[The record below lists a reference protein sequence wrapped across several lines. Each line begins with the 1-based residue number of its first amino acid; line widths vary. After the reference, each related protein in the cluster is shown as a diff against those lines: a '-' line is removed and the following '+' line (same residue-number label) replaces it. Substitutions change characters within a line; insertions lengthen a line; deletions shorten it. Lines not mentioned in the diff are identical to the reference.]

1 MSIMFDKGDGSKD
14 PKGRQGWLKDS
25 HDHLTS
31 EVTVTR
37 LIQKA
42 AKALERVEII
52 EVQIWCSAA
61 WGVADSGV
69 LRVYKGLHTMQG
81 YRRDE
86 MHITMDMKIPGSEQH
101 SLVEYSLFAGAFHLK
116 AKIEGPRPT
125 KGGYEIRPV
134 ELSYQVVP
142 KPATRDFIRVPIPN
156 SGAVSSELRP

>member
-1 MSIMFDKGDGSKD
+1 MKYAAHATAYSDFSSFRTVFGDLPTSSAIHHRTKDLVMSIMFDKGDGSKD

-42 AKALERVEII
+42 AKALEQVEII

-69 LRVYKGLHTMQG
+69 LRG
-81 YRRDE
+81 
-86 MHITMDMKIPGSEQH
+86 
-101 SLVEYSLFAGAFHLK
+101 
-116 AKIEGPRPT
+116 
-125 KGGYEIRPV
+125 
-134 ELSYQVVP
+134 
-142 KPATRDFIRVPIPN
+142 
-156 SGAVSSELRP
+156 